1 VEAEDVIKYVDT
13 VDGTNYE
20 GLLDCWSSIEMGGL
34 MLKTSNDTPQDVPV
48 TPPD

>member
-1 VEAEDVIKYVDT
+1 MEAEDVIKYVDI

-34 MLKTSNDTPQDVPV
+34 MLKARNDTPQDALG
-48 TPPD
+48 TPSD